1 MLFNSYNY
9 IFLFLPIVYILFIL
23 LHINKRT
30 ELSKLSLLFS
40 SFVFYGFWSM
50 KYLSLLLCS
59 IFINY
64 LIGNIILSDDASA
77 YKKKVAL
84 ILGISFNLGLLSF
97 FKYSNFFI
105 ENIDRLFHINL
116 PLMNIAL
123 PIAISFITFQQ
134 ISYLCDCHNKSIS
147 NHSILD
153 HALFTSF
160 FPKLISGPI
169 VRYNEMMPQ
178 FYNKEDS
185 STILD
190 NIFRGAIFF
199 SFGLFKK
206 VIIAD
211 QFAVWADF
219 GFQHHNSLSF
229 VGALTASFSYT
240 FQIYFDFSGYTDMA
254 IGSALFFGIS
264 LPINFDSPYKAI
276 NIRDF
281 WRRWHITLSRF
292 LRDYLY
298 IPLGGNRKGF
308 RRSLINVLITFLLC
322 GLWHGAG
329 WTFVLWGL
337 LHGIAMIFH
346 AIWRKMSFK
355 LSRLI
360 AWFITFNFVNFAWI
374 FFRAEDLG
382 VAFDFLKAL
391 AGYNGIYS
399 SEAVQTSQQ
408 LFMSSSF
415 RPWYVF
421 HEINGSIITMI
432 WMATFFIVCIAF
444 QNTNK
449 LVQAIPQ
456 IKSNGKYAFLAGL
469 LFSLAILFLEKSRE
483 FLYFN
488 F

>member
-1 MLFNSYNY
+1 MLFNSYNF
-9 IFLFLPIVYILFIL
+9 IFLFFPIVYILFLL
-23 LHINKRT
+23 LHINKRP
-30 ELSKLSLLFS
+30 ELSKLILLFS
-40 SFVFYGFWSM
+40 SFVFYGFWSI
-50 KYLSLLLCS
+50 KYLSLLLSS
-59 IFINY
+59 ILVNYFI
-64 LIGNIILSDDASA
+64 GSIILNDDVSA

-84 ILGISFNLGLLSF
+84 ISGISFNLVLLSF

-116 PLMNIAL
+116 PLLNIML
-123 PIAISFITFQQ
+123 PVAISFITFQQ
-134 ISYLCDCHNKSIS
+134 ISYLCDCHNNSIS
-147 NHSILD
+147 NHSLLE
-153 HALFTSF
+153 HALYTSF
-160 FPKLISGPI
+160 FPRLISGPI

-178 FYNKEDS
+178 FHSKKDF
-185 STILD
+185 STIPD
-190 NIFRGAIFF
+190 NIIIGAIFF

-219 GFQHHNSLSF
+219 GFQNSNSLSF
-229 VGALTASFSYT
+229 IGALAASFSYT

-254 IGSALFFGIS
+254 IGTALFFGIS

-308 RRSLINVLITFLLC
+308 RRSLINVLITFFLC

-337 LHGIAMIFH
+337 LHGIALVFH
-346 AIWRKMSFK
+346 AIWRKTSFK
-355 LSRLI
+355 LNRLV

-374 FFRAEDLG
+374 FFRAENVEVGLN
-382 VAFDFLKAL
+382 FFRAL
-391 AGYNGIYS
+391 AGYNGIFS

-421 HEINGSIITMI
+421 HEINGSIITPI
-432 WMATFFIVCIAF
+432 WLAVFFIICIAF
-444 QNTNK
+444 PNTNK
-449 LVQAIPQ
+449 VVQTIQ
-456 IKSNGKYAFLAGL
+456 QTKNKNRYALLAGM
-469 LFSLAILFLEKSRE
+469 FFTLAILFLEKSTE
-483 FLYFN
+483 FIYFN